1 MKAGTMRTMTYAQ
14 AINEAIAE
22 EMARDEDIILYG
34 QDVAQ
39 LGGIFQVTTGL
50 FERFGAERVFDSP
63 ISENVMVG
71 AGVGAAVMGLRPIVE
86 LQFADF
92 LITAADEIFF
102 KAGMWRFMHGGAF
115 DVPLVVRLPSGS
127 TGAGPEHSTCPEA
140 YVMHSPGLKCAVPS
154 TPADA
159 KSLLRQ
165 AIRDNNPVM
174 YFEHRLLYQMR
185 GEVDDAAPELPFG
198 RAAVRRQGNAV
209 TIIAWQLMLQRVLDA
224 AGILAGEGIEVEVID
239 PRTLVPFDWDTVL
252 DSVKKTGACLVV
264 EEGYRSLGVGAE
276 VGAVLMERAFP
287 WLDKPFRRL
296 AIPDVPIGSADALV
310 REILPSTEAVVRA
323 VREIVLGAA

>member
-1 MKAGTMRTMTYAQ
+1 MRTITYAQ

-22 EMARDEDIILYG
+22 EMARDDDVILYG
-34 QDVAQ
+34 QDVAR

-50 FERFGAERVFDSP
+50 LDRFGPERVFDSP

-92 LITAADEIFF
+92 LITAGDEIFF

-115 DVPLVVRLPSGS
+115 KVPLVVRLPSGS

-140 YVMHSPGLKCAVPS
+140 YVMHSPGLRCAVPS

-159 KSLLRQ
+159 KSLLVQ
-165 AIRDNNPVM
+165 AIRDDNPVM
-174 YFEHRLLYQMR
+174 YFEHRLLYQTR
-185 GEVDDAAPELPFG
+185 GDIEDDAASLPLG
-198 RAAVRRQGNAV
+198 KAAIRRSGSAV
-209 TIIAWQLMLQRVLDA
+209 TIIAWQLMLQRALQA
-224 AGILAGEGIEVEVID
+224 ADMLADEGIDVEVID
-239 PRTLVPFDWDTVL
+239 PRTLNPFDWDTVI
-252 DSVKKTGACLVV
+252 DSVKKTGACVVV

-276 VGAVLMERAFP
+276 VAAVLMERALP

-296 AIPDVPIGSADALV
+296 AIPDVPLGSADALV
-310 REILPSTEAVVRA
+310 SEVIPSTDAIVRT
-323 VREIVLGAA
+323 VREVARG

>member
-1 MKAGTMRTMTYAQ
+1 MRTITYAQ

-22 EMARDEDIILYG
+22 EMARDEDVILYG
-34 QDVAQ
+34 QDVAR
-39 LGGIFQVTTGL
+39 LGGIFQVTMGL
-50 FERFGAERVFDSP
+50 LDRFGPERVFDSP

-92 LITAADEIFF
+92 LITAGDEIFL

-115 DVPLVVRLPSGS
+115 KLPLVVRLPSGS

-140 YVMHSPGLKCAVPS
+140 YVMHSPGLRCAVPS

-159 KSLLRQ
+159 KSLLSQ
-165 AIRDNNPVM
+165 AIRDDNPVM
-174 YFEHRLLYQMR
+174 YFEHRLLYQTR
-185 GEVDDAAPELPFG
+185 GDIDDDAAGLPFG
-198 RAAVRRQGNAV
+198 KAAIRRQGSAV
-209 TIIAWQLMLQRVLDA
+209 TIIAWQLMLQRALQAADVLA
-224 AGILAGEGIEVEVID
+224 AEGIDVEVID
-239 PRTLVPFDWDTVL
+239 PRTLNPFDWDTVI
-252 DSVKKTGACLVV
+252 DSVKKTGACVVV

-276 VGAVLMERAFP
+276 VAAVLMERALP

-296 AIPDVPIGSADALV
+296 AIPDVPLGSADALV
-310 REILPSTEAVVRA
+310 SEVIPSTDAIVRTVREVVR
-323 VREIVLGAA
+323 G